1 VRRETTDHF
10 EDAHDSRAIN
20 RYAASV
26 QRRLTDPGLA
36 LLLALLIL
44 QCVIE
49 MAHYRHPLITD
60 EFYWVRKAQYI
71 ASHHRL
77 EPADPRAIAAE
88 RGTQWGTSD
97 WRPQGFSLFLA
108 LASGGD
114 FSDPA
119 GALRRRLTLI
129 QCAGISALIVILY
142 SIAAP
147 SLGARERLLAALIGG
162 LPPWPFEGITEIGT
176 DTLNAIVATSALLLL
191 WRWVTDQKRGTATLF
206 VACTVAAIPL
216 LLRPEMIATAPVMVG
231 AALLLRRPKRRE
243 ILAAFAALSIVAGT
257 QVAYRTWFTG
267 HPGLYGGQ
275 HIANRGAFDWATT
288 WLGTE
293 KEGYDFVY
301 AVTEAQRAQLPS
313 RAFAN
318 PDEQQRVE
326 AIVSR
331 VVQRG
336 AYSAADDAE
345 FERLAHERQ
354 ARSPV
359 STALLRVWH
368 TLHLWLNIENPLPL
382 LELLG
387 PVPRVIRRLIYGAL
401 VLLRLVILA
410 FAAIAAVRAWRA
422 YRAGTSGNLEALTL
436 MAASFIVARSL
447 LIGLVLNWKVH
458 RYMLAAWPAMLWC
471 AMAVCI
477 ASRSASRSASI
488 AREAHAAAG
497 RFAPD
502 A

>member
-1 VRRETTDHF
+1 
-10 EDAHDSRAIN
+10 
-20 RYAASV
+20 V
-26 QRRLTDPGLA
+26 QRRFTDPGLV
-36 LLLALLIL
+36 LLLALLIF

-49 MAHYRHPLITD
+49 MSHYRHPLVTD

-71 ASHHRL
+71 ASNHRF

-88 RGTQWGTSD
+88 RGTEWGTSD
-97 WRPQGFSLFLA
+97 WRPQGYPLFLA
-108 LASGGD
+108 FASGGD

-129 QCAGISALIVILY
+129 QCVGISVLIVILY

-147 SLGARERLLAALIGG
+147 RLGTRERLLAALIGG
-162 LPPWPFEGITEIGT
+162 LPPWPFEGINEIGT
-176 DTLNAIVATSALLLL
+176 DTLNAIVAAAALLLL
-191 WRWVTDQKRGTATLF
+191 WRWVTDQKGGTTTLF
-206 VACTVAAIPL
+206 VSCTVAAIPL

-231 AALLLRRPKRRE
+231 AALLLRRPKRSE

-275 HIANRGAFDWATT
+275 HIENRGAFDWATT

-301 AVTEAQRAQLPS
+301 AVTEARRAPLPS

-318 PDEQQRVE
+318 LDEKQRVE
-326 AIVSR
+326 AVVSR

-336 AYSAADDAE
+336 VYNAADDAE
-345 FERLAHERQ
+345 FERLANERK
-354 ARSPV
+354 ARAPV
-359 STALLRVWH
+359 PTALLRVWH
-368 TLHLWLNIENPLPL
+368 TLHLWLNIENPSPL
-382 LELLG
+382 LELLA
-387 PVPRVIRRLIYGAL
+387 PVPRAIRRLIYGAL

-410 FAAIAAVRAWRA
+410 LAAIAAIRAWRA
-422 YRAGTSGNLEALTL
+422 YRTRTADAAEALTL
-436 MAASFIVARSL
+436 IAMTFIVARSV
-447 LIGLVLNWKVH
+447 LIGIVLNWKVH

-471 AMAVCI
+471 AMA
-477 ASRSASRSASI
+477 ALI
-488 AREAHAAAG
+488 ARRPASFSSPSARAGAESDGAA
-497 RFAPD
+497 
-502 A
+502 